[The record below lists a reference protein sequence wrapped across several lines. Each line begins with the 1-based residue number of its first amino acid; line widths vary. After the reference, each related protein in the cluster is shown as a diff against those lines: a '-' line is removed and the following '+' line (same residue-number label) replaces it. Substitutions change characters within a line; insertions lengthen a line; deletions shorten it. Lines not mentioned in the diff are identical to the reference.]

1 MNGFWLMQA
10 VVVASKN
17 VNPRSAGGLGV
28 GAREREEKDE

>member
-17 VNPRSAGGLGV
+17 VNPRSAGGWV
-28 GAREREEKDE
+28 WEEGRGRKYE